1 MHARESPHG
10 HSHQIATPSSR
21 RSCSS
26 RQHVCQ
32 AGPIQPRR
40 DSAIK
45 IGFDPGKRAASAQIT
60 VCYELLRSLLPL
72 NWPDAGL
79 SWPGGGETPEYRAG
93 PPCRRAPCW
102 KARTHRGT
110 ARATSP
116 RPTPM
121 PVSMSWMHRCRALAR
136 QRSAAASHC
145 GAGPSDRSSA
155 GRWASPP
162 PTWACATPCEREA
175 FHRRTRSD
183 APARYRSFARRA
195 RACRAA
201 KHRLRPRGGSRG
213 PGARSA
219 GRPSSQAS

>member
-1 MHARESPHG
+1 MAIH
-10 HSHQIATPSSR
+10 IKSR
-21 RSCSS
+21 PLHLAGRAAADSTF
-26 RQHVCQ
+26 CQ

-102 KARTHRGT
+102 KAKTHRGT

-116 RPTPM
+116 RPTADACVDVLGCIAAERWRGRGRRRQVIAEPGLRTARLLA
-121 PVSMSWMHRCRALAR
+121 VGFRLRRLERARLR
-136 QRSAAASHC
+136 ASGRRFTVEPAPTRPPGTGHSLEER
-145 GAGPSDRSSA
+145 GPA
-155 GRWASPP
+155 GR
-162 PTWACATPCEREA
+162 
-175 FHRRTRSD
+175 RSIV
-183 APARYRSFARRA
+183 
-195 RACRAA
+195 CVRAA
-201 KHRLRPRGGSRG
+201 GRGG